1 MLNFKPYKNKVVL
14 VKEDS
19 MLLLEELEDAQV
31 LLAQM
36 LTSKEID
43 PLREEATTWAEKLKN
58 VGEVLE
64 LWIEVQELWQ
74 HLEEIYNNP
83 SIIQVN

>member
-1 MLNFKPYKNKVVL
+1 
-14 VKEDS
+14 

-31 LLAQM
+31 LLAHM

-74 HLEEIYNNP
+74 HLEEIYNTP
-83 SIIQVN
+83 TIIQVFNR